1 MPEILFAAE
10 IALSGL
16 YRSAPEPELNLFSSS
31 RTVMAQLR
39 TGPAQCIHRLAR
51 VLRVGSRRYS
61 RSRRLLGFEK
71 GWKGKCLPM
80 PLRSCAPRAAK
91 RA

>member
-39 TGPAQCIHRLAR
+39 TGPAQCIHRGRDA
-51 VLRVGSRRYS
+51 VLVPV
-61 RSRRLLGFEK
+61 LE
-71 GWKGKCLPM
+71 P
-80 PLRSCAPRAAK
+80 PR
-91 RA
+91 